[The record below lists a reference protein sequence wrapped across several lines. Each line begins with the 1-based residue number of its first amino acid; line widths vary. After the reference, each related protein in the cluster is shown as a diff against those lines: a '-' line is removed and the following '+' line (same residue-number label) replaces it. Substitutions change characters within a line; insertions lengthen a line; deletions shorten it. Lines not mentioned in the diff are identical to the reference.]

1 MTNFM
6 QFPPSVTSHST
17 DNTRYYRHFSDFIE
31 TVLDHSFMDCAFS
44 IQAIA
49 IASPISPIFSPVL
62 PSFAQVHNPT
72 LVKFCEVRPVLRFIY
87 LQVAVLQV
95 TFLAQLV
102 EKLSFPTLWICSFV
116 KNQLTM
122 PAMQMSCK
130 TVVQCISAWV
140 YLTVLTKKTH

>member
-1 MTNFM
+1 MINFM

-17 DNTRYYRHFSDFIE
+17 DDTLYYRHFSDFIE

-44 IQAIA
+44 ILARA

-62 PSFAQVHNPT
+62 LSFAQVHNT
-72 LVKFCEVRPVLRFIY
+72 TTVKFCEVRPVLRFIY
-87 LQVAVLQV
+87 LQVTVLQV

-116 KNQLTM
+116 KNQLAV

-130 TVVQCISAWV
+130 TVVQSISAWV